1 MFFSVDNL
9 KKGGIIAGVSAAG
22 VFILFLIYRGRK
34 SLLVYIEKRRK
45 KKIEVDMMV
54 VTIQEEGP
62 IYQKKEGATGVE
74 KLDHSGPIKVVTTQK
89 EILIYQ
95 R

>member
-1 MFFSVDNL
+1 MGV
-9 KKGGIIAGVSAAG
+9 IIAGVSVAG
-22 VFILFLIYRGRK
+22 GFVVLFLIYCGRK

-45 KKIEVDMMV
+45 KKIEVGMMV

-74 KLDHSGPIKVVTTQK
+74 KLDHSGPIKVVTIQK
-89 EILIYQ
+89 ETLIYQ